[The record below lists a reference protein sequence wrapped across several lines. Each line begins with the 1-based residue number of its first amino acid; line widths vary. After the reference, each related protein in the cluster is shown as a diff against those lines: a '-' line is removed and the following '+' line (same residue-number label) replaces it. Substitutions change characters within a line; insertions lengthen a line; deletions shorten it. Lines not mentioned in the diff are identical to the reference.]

1 MGAGLDRSRPTISDA
16 SHKAKISKHNPSMT
30 RCYTKLRRVWGRISN
45 GEIRKAFVH
54 PWADSS
60 VSGLLSTVLDQKFA
74 PLPSPVI
81 PEREPC
87 DPASMHEPPRW
98 SKHGSRLLGLGR
110 EAHMGPR
117 AGRDDSNGSNFGFES
132 LEYRPLRPSRVTTE
146 NTENTENTEVHREEC
161 LLEGKIGIRVAPICT
176 NRNKEELLLC
186 EPLCSLCSL
195 WFNLLDL
202 RPDV

>member
-54 PWADSS
+54 PWADCS
-60 VSGLLSTVLDQKFA
+60 VSGLLSTVLNQKFA

-98 SKHGSRLLGLGR
+98 SKHGSRPLGLGR

-117 AGRDDSNGSNFGFES
+117 ASRDDSNGSNVGFGS
-132 LEYRPLRPSRVTTE
+132 LEYRPLRPSRIT
-146 NTENTENTEVHREEC
+146 TENTENTEVHREVS
-161 LLEGKIGIRVAPICT
+161 LLHY
-176 NRNKEELLLC
+176 NWRNLVRRGFRISLRDYIILC
-186 EPLCSLCSL
+186 EPLCSVCSIL
-195 WFNLLDL
+195 LNLLEL
-202 RPDV
+202 RQNV